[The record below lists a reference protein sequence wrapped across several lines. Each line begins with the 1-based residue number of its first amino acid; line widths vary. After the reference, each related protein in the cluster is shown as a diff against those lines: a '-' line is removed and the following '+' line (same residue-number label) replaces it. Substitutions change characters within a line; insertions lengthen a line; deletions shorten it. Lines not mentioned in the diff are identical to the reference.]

1 MAPRFIKLI
10 LAAAAARLSSRTFLC
25 LTFFR
30 NKQQMVK
37 IYMRAF
43 LNKSNHKMTYNKK
56 KKLDFCLASSISY
69 KPK

>member
-10 LAAAAARLSSRTFLC
+10 FAAAAAARLSSRTFLC

-56 KKLDFCLASSISY
+56 KKTRFLFGFVY
-69 KPK
+69 FV